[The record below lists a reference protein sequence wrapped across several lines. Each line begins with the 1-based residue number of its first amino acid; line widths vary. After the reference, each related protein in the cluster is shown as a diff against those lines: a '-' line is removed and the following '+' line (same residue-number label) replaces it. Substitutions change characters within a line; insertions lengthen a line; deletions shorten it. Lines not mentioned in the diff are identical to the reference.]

1 MNKVQK
7 DKTFKDVEGMLY
19 AYTRT
24 KADIKD
30 IELDIE
36 ELKDTVQGIN
46 GKSDNEIMQ
55 STPTNKTSDP
65 VADEFMRRAQEIDK
79 LLKIR
84 RSKERY
90 IERVDN
96 MLTTLSEEEQ
106 EFIRMKYIGGKK
118 SKDIEKTLN
127 ISRDGVSS
135 RRKVIVS
142 SLVNFLNNTKNTQK
156 THIN

>member
-1 MNKVQK
+1 MNKE
-7 DKTFKDVEGMLY
+7 KTFKDVEGMLY

-24 KADIKD
+24 KAEAKD
-30 IELDIE
+30 IDLEIE
-36 ELKDTVQGIN
+36 EMKESFQGIS

-55 STPTNKTSDP
+55 STPTNKTCDP
-65 VADEFMRRAQEIDK
+65 VADEVFRRVQEIDR

-106 EFIRMKYIGGKK
+106 EFVRLKYISGKK
-118 SKDIEKTLN
+118 SKEIEKTLN